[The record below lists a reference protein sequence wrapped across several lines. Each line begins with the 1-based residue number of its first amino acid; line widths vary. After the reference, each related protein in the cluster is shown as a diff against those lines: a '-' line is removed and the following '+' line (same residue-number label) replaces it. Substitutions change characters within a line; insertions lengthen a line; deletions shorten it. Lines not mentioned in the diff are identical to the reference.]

1 MQPGCAWPSSTYRR
15 GCTGKERTSGLQ
27 ACNLGV
33 NGRKNVLCVHP
44 RKVSEVRFE
53 RQLRIIFTYCVM
65 LQHQVQIAITTLETI
80 CLLGC
85 CTVSPRGDRFREDW
99 ASEEAKNRLS
109 QAISYN

>member
-65 LQHQVQIAITTLETI
+65 LQHQVQIAITTLEDHLPI
-80 CLLGC
+80 RVLHRISQRRSIQGRLGFR
-85 CTVSPRGDRFREDW
+85 RG
-99 ASEEAKNRLS
+99 
-109 QAISYN
+109 